1 MGFIKGVM
9 FLGTGAFRPTSKR
22 ERHQRLVNSETKA
35 QTQLM
40 RQEQALIQE
49 QTELLRRDAG
59 LPTGSDA
66 AWSDEQLRRYDRLEK
81 LGDLRDKGILT
92 QEEFEREKRSALRG
106 G

>member
-9 FLGTGAFRPTSKR
+9 FLGTGVFRPTSKR
-22 ERHQRLVNSETKA
+22 ERHQQLVNSETKA

-92 QEEFEREKRSALRG
+92 QEEFEREKRLALRG